1 MKKNV
6 KGFIGLFAGIAAFV
20 LIGIA
25 LFALTNPISGT
36 TLALHGGF
44 NVIIALVGAVLG
56 IVAIVFGVMSRKDA
70 DKKGPRKAGVIV
82 GVFAILI
89 GLGAAA
95 FCGIFGMVADY
106 ANNVPGNTISQS
118 LDESQKKEFDKLVEQ
133 IRTQFPENK

>member
-6 KGFIGLFAGIAAFV
+6 NGFIGLFAGIAAFV

-82 GVFAILI
+82 GVFAIIIALMSAGVCTLTKTI
-89 GLGAAA
+89 
-95 FCGIFGMVADY
+95 ADY
-106 ANNVPGNTISQS
+106 ANNVPGNALSQM
-118 LDESQKKEFDKLVEQ
+118 DNGNRAEMDKMIEQ
-133 IRTQFPENK
+133 LRLQYPAEK